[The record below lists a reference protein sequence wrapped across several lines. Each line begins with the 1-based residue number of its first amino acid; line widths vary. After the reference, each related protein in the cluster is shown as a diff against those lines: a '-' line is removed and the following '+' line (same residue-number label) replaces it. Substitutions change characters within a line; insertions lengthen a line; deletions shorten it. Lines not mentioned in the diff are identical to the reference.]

1 MLCYEATNA
10 TVVDDAIRF
19 VALHAVVPTITE
31 KANSDERITVDEEN
45 ISRNDIQGSVE
56 NRSDKQHS
64 TTAGP
69 AMINYTLWDL
79 PLSELS

>member
-1 MLCYEATNA
+1 MREG
-10 TVVDDAIRF
+10 VS
-19 VALHAVVPTITE
+19 
-31 KANSDERITVDEEN
+31 NSD
-45 ISRNDIQGSVE
+45 DIQGSEE

-79 PLSELS
+79 PLSELSSNKSDIVYLHIIF